1 MSVDLIFNSFLSK
14 KHSTKPAV
22 LKSIDN
28 DPLILLPTTLT
39 VHIFLWPN
47 EVPLTTPKTISGPVY
62 YQWDS
67 SCL

>member
-1 MSVDLIFNSFLSK
+1 MSVDL
-14 KHSTKPAV
+14 TV
-22 LKSIDN
+22 LKSTDN
-28 DPLILLPTTLT
+28 DPLIPLSITLT

-62 YQWDS
+62 YHWDS